1 MFVRLCFH
9 GRIASR
15 IAGND
20 ATLSG
25 SRDIFRFTRSLELV
39 HEPGAFRLDHLQP
52 VELILSQNFSNFLI
66 SILGLPFLITP
77 DSQREEEK
85 GFTQK

>member
-1 MFVRLCFH
+1 MFVRPFFH
-9 GRIASR
+9 WRIASR
-15 IAGND
+15 IAGNE
-20 ATLSG
+20 ATVSG

-77 DSQREEEK
+77 ERGRETEH
-85 GFTQK
+85 